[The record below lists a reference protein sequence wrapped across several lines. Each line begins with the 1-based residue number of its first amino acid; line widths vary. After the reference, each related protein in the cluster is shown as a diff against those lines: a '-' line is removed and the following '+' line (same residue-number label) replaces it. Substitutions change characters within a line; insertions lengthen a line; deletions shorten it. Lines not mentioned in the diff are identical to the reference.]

1 MTDCKPLHTSAT
13 MGKLKVQVRV
23 QLGVGYPGEGR
34 ARARSRRL
42 DRPSPQGE
50 PALPAGEPDGIEETA
65 PGASRGRPAISLA
78 MTSSARETELNL
90 APARGATAV
99 DRLVAR
105 PRRRTGGAPLSR
117 VGD

>member
-50 PALPAGEPDGIEETA
+50 PALPAGEPDGMEETA
-65 PGASRGRPAISLA
+65 PEGSRGRPAISLA
-78 MTSSARETELNL
+78 ITSSARETGSTSHPRAGPPL
-90 APARGATAV
+90 A
-99 DRLVAR
+99 VAG
-105 PRRRTGGAPLSR
+105 P
-117 VGD
+117 VW